1 MVEGEIGLLVW
12 KVVQHGR
19 GMDYSSS
26 RAIRQAFTLL
36 SEDEAD
42 WSQPIAVFFF
52 FTSKGES
59 RKTGLHIV
67 QCLFYKQYR
76 AGPTLGRYL
85 LIFLCS
91 MTDMA
96 EL

>member
-26 RAIRQAFTLL
+26 RAFRQAFTLL
-36 SEDEAD
+36 RQDEAD
-42 WSQPIAVFFF
+42 WSQPIAGY

-67 QCLFYKQYR
+67 
-76 AGPTLGRYL
+76 
-85 LIFLCS
+85 
-91 MTDMA
+91 
-96 EL
+96 